1 MTIQDY
7 NPHGLALMLVYKHG
21 STHASLDGYACPELS
36 WLGLVASDV
45 FEPLPRSLFSG
56 SRADAE
62 RTLPPMSK
70 TRPVVRPASLYALYM
85 AGRAGGE

>member
-36 WLGLVASDV
+36 WLGLVTSDV
-45 FEPLPRSLFSG
+45 LEPLPRSLFSG

-62 RTLPPMSK
+62 RTLPHLCRK
-70 TRPVVRPASLYALYM
+70 QGL
-85 AGRAGGE
+85 